1 MSPRADPSP
10 TDDVRAAL
18 AEAMDA
24 RRELVAYSR
33 MEAIEMDRRARD
45 VERGA
50 LDRVRALLPPR
61 AEDPALEQVRV
72 RLVRMDEQLET
83 LRARTDIQD
92 RSRALEQDDITWR
105 TFEDIAWLLGIA

>member
-1 MSPRADPSP
+1 MRTGDRP
-10 TDDVRAAL
+10 L
-18 AEAMDA
+18 AEQIRGRLLEAMDS

-33 MEAIEMDRRARD
+33 MEAVEMDRRARD

-50 LDRVRALLPPR
+50 LDRVRELLAPG
-61 AEDPALEQVRV
+61 AGDPVLQQVRV
-72 RLVRMDEQLET
+72 RLQRMDEQLEA